1 MEEEVG
7 DQLPIL
13 LAAEGRK
20 EYSPGRKPWVKAAN
34 DLVLKGRKKRCSPVL
49 AAVLRQCDH
58 VDLHQDVFG

>member
-7 DQLPIL
+7 DQSPIR
-13 LAAEGRK
+13 LAAERRK
-20 EYSPGRKPWVKAAN
+20 EYSPARKPRVEAAN

-49 AAVLRQCDH
+49 TAVLRQCDH

>member
-20 EYSPGRKPWVKAAN
+20 EYSPGRKPWVKAGYAAN

-49 AAVLRQCDH
+49 TAVLRQCDH
-58 VDLHQDVFG
+58 VDLH